1 MNDLLNFCTWMK
13 DRSDLEL
20 DVEEECIVPII
31 KFFLEDANQEVGKTA
46 YSHLAVM
53 INRGKISKRE
63 YLRLRLLKLKVLAFC
78 ELIRK
83 FTVAALLTDRRLP
96 NRITGEPLL

>member
-1 MNDLLNFCTWMK
+1 MK
-13 DRSDLEL
+13 DRPDLDL

-63 YLRLRLLKLKVLAFC
+63 YYFLGHWLSIPI
-78 ELIRK
+78 LISI
-83 FTVAALLTDRRLP
+83 LTP
-96 NRITGEPLL
+96 NL